1 MTVHGFEG
9 ETMLMKIQFFGAVM
23 VVGIVLGCT
32 STAPSEDV
40 SEFGDLN
47 TPDNGNI
54 EEVGGPDNGQ
64 DIPEG
69 DAASETIDPDQG
81 FPDLGGHDDGPNDN
95 GGDKDNTPIDLGG
108 QDTNPADPGQET
120 SEPRGR
126 ISVAP
131 YLIDFGFVPLAGES
145 FVPFKVTNIGD
156 GPLRLDRFTTVGPA
170 AIMLDVGAEG
180 QVSSGKTIYEIS
192 PPKVLK
198 VGAAFDGKVVFK
210 PDQAVEVYTEIRV
223 FSSDTDYPDG
233 LLFHAMGNKTRPALE
248 VTPESIDFG
257 AAVIGQPITR
267 SVTLKSVGRMDVNVY
282 GVSPDAA
289 AVAAGFRVEFPDRQ
303 PTVQNPV
310 TLAQTKTM
318 TVNIVYDPS
327 RASPVNSI
335 GRPQPESGQI
345 EISGDMFTGKI
356 FQRVTGMAV
365 EGACTMPIVDFLNE
379 YRMDGDGC
387 PVQSDYPADDKNT
400 RICKTELGWEVPT
413 GTLVQLSGAESFSPF
428 GDITQWAWSATQPT
442 SNTGFFIPTENE
454 VEPTFMIGAAPNGD
468 DGDLPYYEIFLN
480 VIDNKGYEAC
490 AGKSIRITTRVEVKA
505 DIILSWKPVNP
516 FTPVPPF
523 MGQDVDLHF
532 THFKAG
538 DDGSEPDIDKDGVPD
553 DWFDLPYD
561 CFWFNAEPEKY
572 LWGEASPWVND
583 RVLLRNDSDDGSEP
597 EVLMMGLE
605 CPNGRPFKVGAHF
618 FDDHGYG
625 QADVTIQIYA
635 KGKLLYTSTRRLS
648 SHDMW
653 YVGDLKCKT
662 VGLDKTAE
670 FMVNTVKPVTPNY
683 ISTTFG
689 NP

>member
-1 MTVHGFEG
+1 
-9 ETMLMKIQFFGAVM
+9 MKMQYFTAVA
-23 VVGIVLGCT
+23 VIALVTACT
-32 STAPSEDV
+32 STVPED
-40 SEFGDLN
+40 DLVVHID
-47 TPDNGNI
+47 TSQ
-54 EEVGGPDNGQ
+54 PDNGQ
-64 DIPEG
+64 IEDGAEPDSRPDLAEPDATTDIGDPDEG
-69 DAASETIDPDQG
+69 NPDQG
-81 FPDLGGHDDGPNDN
+81 GHDIGPVDN
-95 GGDKDNTPIDLGG
+95 GNPGDDNPGDQGG
-108 QDTNPADPGQET
+108 QDTNPADQGQET

-145 FVPFKVTNIGD
+145 FVPFKVTNVGD

-170 AIMLDVGAEG
+170 AIVLDVGAEG
-180 QVSSGKTIYEIS
+180 QVSGGKTIYEIS

-198 VGAAFDGKVVFK
+198 VGATFDGKVVFK
-210 PDQAVEVYTEIRV
+210 PDQAVEVYTEIRA

-257 AAVIGQPITR
+257 AAVIGTPVTR
-267 SVTLKSVGRMDVNVY
+267 KVTLKSVGRMDVNVY

-289 AVAAGFRVEFPDRQ
+289 ALAAGFRVEFPDRQ

-318 TVNIVYDPS
+318 EVNIVYDPS
-327 RASPVNSI
+327 RASPVNAI

-356 FQRVTGMAV
+356 FQRVTGVAV
-365 EGACTMPIVDFLNE
+365 EGACTMPIVDFINE

-387 PVQSDYPADDKNT
+387 PVQPDYPADDKNT
-400 RICKTELGWEVPT
+400 RICKTEMGWEVPT
-413 GTLVQLSGAESFSPF
+413 GTLVQLSGAQSFSPF
-428 GDITQWAWSATQPT
+428 GDVTQWQWSATQPAA
-442 SNTGFFIPTENE
+442 NTGFFIPTENE
-454 VEPTFMIGAAPNGD
+454 VEPTFMIGAAP
-468 DGDLPYYEIFLN
+468 DLGAGENPYYEIFLN

-505 DIILSWKPVNP
+505 DILLSWKPVNP

-538 DDGSEPDIDKDGVPD
+538 DDGSEPDIDKDGLPD

-572 LWGEASPWVND
+572 LWGEASPWIND
-583 RVLLRNDSDDGSEP
+583 RVVLRNDSDDGTEP
-597 EVLMMGLE
+597 EVLMMGLD
-605 CPNGRPFKVGAHF
+605 CPAGRPFKVGAHY

-625 QADVTIQIYA
+625 QADVTIQVYA
-635 KGKLLYTSTRRLS
+635 KGQLLYTSTRRLS

-670 FMVNTVKPVTPNY
+670 FIVNTTKPVTPNY
-683 ISTTFG
+683 VNTSFG